1 MAEYILNEDQFK
13 AMQAL
18 RDFATSAFGGYFEDH
33 GREEEIEL
41 ADTFHFLVRDYIDLV
56 EATIET
62 LDEYEDR
69 HAEYKAIFKH

>member
-1 MAEYILNEDQFK
+1 METYILDEDQFK
-13 AMQAL
+13 ALQAL
-18 RDFATSAFGGYFEDH
+18 RDFASSAFCGYCEDR
-33 GREEEIEL
+33 GRKEEIEL
-41 ADTFHFLVRDYIDLV
+41 ADTFSLLVRDYIDLV